1 MIRSYAL
8 IVSQTALENGGAS
21 LSNAAENIIFTILR
35 LSSSPAFGKNFLV
48 IDNHG
53 RGTESAAGAAFK
65 AELFQGLGSLSSGLK
80 LNVGFVDLST
90 IWNGVLGSTPGY
102 QAFGYT
108 STSPCLSSPTTTA
121 GSCADPAH
129 AFYWFPG

>member
-1 MIRSYAL
+1 MQSSTFF
-8 IVSQTALENGGAS
+8 VSLMVLDKGGAS
-21 LSNAAENIIFTILR
+21 LSNAAQNIAFTILR
-35 LSSSPAFGKNFLV
+35 LSSSPVFGKNFLI

-65 AELFQGLGSLSSGLK
+65 SELFQGLGSLRDGLN

-90 IWNGVLGSTPGY
+90 LWGGVLGSTPGY

-108 STSPCLSSPTTTA
+108 STSPCLTSSTTTV